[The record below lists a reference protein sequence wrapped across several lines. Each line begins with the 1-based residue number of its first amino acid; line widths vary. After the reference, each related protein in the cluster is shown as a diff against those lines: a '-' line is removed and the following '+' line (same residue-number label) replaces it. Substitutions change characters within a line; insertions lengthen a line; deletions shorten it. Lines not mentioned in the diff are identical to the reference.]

1 MRSDYT
7 DQRLTDLHQASERIS
22 ANLVDLEID
31 SGRQLLEATR
41 LEGHSAARWSA
52 ASAALTELWR
62 RHGLL
67 EALLARADELQS
79 SRRTDQLASLL
90 RDRSI
95 ELASSEVPLARRDLL
110 ASAEQTER
118 CSPEELLASMSAAF
132 DEVNAVVS
140 EIGSVWE
147 QLVPALDDARRRL
160 QTAIQLAGEM
170 GEGNRRDLESVAQDL
185 SAIGASV
192 TTDPLSVRAADVDA
206 LAHRLGAIQA
216 ELEADAAVKRGFEAK
231 IMEAREALERLRW
244 LRNEARTAREEL
256 MIKISVAAAPPA
268 PRGDEEGD
276 REIAEIAALAQRGA
290 WSAARSALD
299 TWTARID
306 LRLDEARRLL
316 EASRVP
322 IEARNQLR
330 ALLDA
335 YQVKAKRLGVLEDG
349 PVADAF
355 ARAQA
360 ALYNAPTDLNLAAQ
374 LVRAY
379 QAMINGSASTSEAM
393 L

>member
-1 MRSDYT
+1 MKSDYT

-41 LEGHSAARWSA
+41 LEGQSAARWSA
-52 ASAALTELWR
+52 ACAALTELWR

-67 EALLARADELQS
+67 EALLAQADELQS

-110 ASAEQTER
+110 ASAEETER
-118 CSPEELLASMSAAF
+118 CSPDELLASMSAAF

-147 QLVPALDDARRRL
+147 RLVPAVDDARRRL
-160 QTAIQLAGEM
+160 QTATQLASGM

-206 LAHRLGAIQA
+206 LANRLGSIQA
-216 ELEADAAVKRGFEAK
+216 ELEADAALKRGFEAR
-231 IMEAREALERLRW
+231 IMDAREALERLRW
-244 LRNEARTAREEL
+244 LRDEARTAREEL
-256 MIKISVAAAPPA
+256 MIKISVPAAPPA

-290 WSAARSALD
+290 WSEARSALD
-299 TWTARID
+299 AWSGRID
-306 LRLDEARRLL
+306 LRLEEARRLL
-316 EASRVP
+316 EASHVP

-349 PVADAF
+349 TVADAF